1 MSERIWHPEAFGR
14 PEQLNAME
22 KDRMLGHLGVEIVE
36 IGDDYLRAR
45 MPVDS
50 RTQQP
55 FGLLHGGAS
64 AVLAESVG
72 SWSSYLTTPPGE
84 YQVLG
89 LEINVSHLRPAKSG
103 YVYGT
108 ARPVRLGSVVHVW
121 DIRITDEAGRLLS
134 VARLS
139 TSVRPLPV
147 AAKGGDAKGGDS
159 SASKA

>member
-1 MSERIWHPEAFGR
+1 
-14 PEQLNAME
+14 
-22 KDRMLGHLGVEIVE
+22 MLGHLGVDIVE

-45 MPVDS
+45 MPVDY

-72 SWSSYLTTPPGE
+72 SWSSYLTMPPGE

-89 LEINVSHLRPAKSG
+89 LEINVSHLRPARSG

-121 DIRITDEAGRLLS
+121 DIRITDEAEVLLS
-134 VARLS
+134 ISRLA
-139 TSVRPLPV
+139 TSVRRLKRPN
-147 AAKGGDAKGGDS
+147 A
-159 SASKA
+159 

>member
-1 MSERIWHPEAFGR
+1 MSGRIWHPRAFAR

-45 MPVDS
+45 MPVDY

-89 LEINVSHLRPAKSG
+89 LEINVSHLRPARSG

-121 DIRITDEAGRLLS
+121 DIRITDEADVLLS
-134 VARLS
+134 ISRLA
-139 TSVRPLPV
+139 TSVRRL
-147 AAKGGDAKGGDS
+147 KQGDA
-159 SASKA
+159 

>member
-1 MSERIWHPEAFGR
+1 MSDRIWHPRAFDR
-14 PEQLNAME
+14 PEQLNDLE

-45 MPVDS
+45 MPVDY

-89 LEINVSHLRPAKSG
+89 LEINVSHLRPARSG

-121 DIRITDEAGRLLS
+121 DIRITDESEVLLS
-134 VARLS
+134 ISRLA
-139 TSVRPLPV
+139 TSVRRLKRRN
-147 AAKGGDAKGGDS
+147 A
-159 SASKA
+159 

>member
-1 MSERIWHPEAFGR
+1 
-14 PEQLNAME
+14 
-22 KDRMLGHLGVEIVE
+22 MLGHLGVEIVE

-45 MPVDS
+45 MPVDY

-89 LEINVSHLRPAKSG
+89 LEINVSHLRPARSG

-121 DIRITDEAGRLLS
+121 DIRITDEEEVLLS
-134 VARLS
+134 VSRLA
-139 TSVRPLPV
+139 TSVRRL
-147 AAKGGDAKGGDS
+147 KQKDA
-159 SASKA
+159 

>member
-1 MSERIWHPEAFGR
+1 MSDRIWHPGAFDR
-14 PEQLNAME
+14 PEQLNDME

-45 MPVDS
+45 MPVDY

-89 LEINVSHLRPAKSG
+89 LEINVSHLRPARSG

-121 DIRITDEAGRLLS
+121 DIRITDEAEVLLS
-134 VARLS
+134 ISRLA
-139 TSVRPLPV
+139 TSVRRLKQPN
-147 AAKGGDAKGGDS
+147 A
-159 SASKA
+159 

>member
-1 MSERIWHPEAFGR
+1 MSARIWHPKAFDR

-22 KDRMLGHLGVEIVE
+22 ENRMLGHLGVEIVE
-36 IGDDYLRAR
+36 IGDDFLRAR
-45 MPVDS
+45 MPVDH

-72 SWSSYLTTPPGE
+72 SWSSYLCTPPGE

-89 LEINVSHLRPAKSG
+89 LEINVSHLRPARSG

-121 DIRITDEAGRLLS
+121 SIRVTNEEGALLS

-139 TSVRPLPV
+139 TSVRPLKKPR
-147 AAKGGDAKGGDS
+147 
-159 SASKA
+159 

>member
-1 MSERIWHPEAFGR
+1 MSDRIWHPRAFDR
-14 PEQLNAME
+14 PEQLNDLE

-45 MPVDS
+45 MPVDY

-121 DIRITDEAGRLLS
+121 DIRITDEAEVLLS
-134 VARLS
+134 ISRLA
-139 TSVRPLPV
+139 TSVRRLKRRN
-147 AAKGGDAKGGDS
+147 A
-159 SASKA
+159 

>member
-1 MSERIWHPEAFGR
+1 MSDRIWHPEAFGL

-89 LEINVSHLRPAKSG
+89 LEINVSHLRTAKSG

-121 DIRITDEAGRLLS
+121 DIRITNEAEQLLS
-134 VARLS
+134 IARLS
-139 TSVRPLPV
+139 TSVRRLPV
-147 AAKGGDAKGGDS
+147 VVKGGDS

>member
-1 MSERIWHPEAFGR
+1 VSGRIWHPKAFSR

-22 KDRMLGHLGVEIVE
+22 ENRMLGHLGVEVVE
-36 IGDDYLRAR
+36 IGNDFLRAR
-45 MPVDS
+45 MPVDH

-72 SWSSYLTTPPGE
+72 SWSSYLCTPPGE

-89 LEINVSHLRPAKSG
+89 LEINLSHLRPARSG

-108 ARPVRLGSVVHVW
+108 ARPIRTGSVVHVW
-121 DIRITDEAGRLLS
+121 DIRITNEEDMLLS
-134 VARLS
+134 VARLA
-139 TSVRPLPV
+139 TSVRPIKKPR
-147 AAKGGDAKGGDS
+147 
-159 SASKA
+159 

>member
-1 MSERIWHPEAFGR
+1 MTKRIWHAEAFSR

-22 KDRMLGHLGVEIVE
+22 ENRMLDHLGVEIVE
-36 IGDDYLRAR
+36 IGDDFLRAR
-45 MPVDS
+45 MPVDH

-72 SWSSYLTTPPGE
+72 SWSSYLCTPPGE

-89 LEINVSHLRPAKSG
+89 LEINVSHLRPARSG
-103 YVYGT
+103 HVYGT

-121 DIRITDEAGRLLS
+121 DIRITDDAGTLLS
-134 VARLS
+134 IARLA
-139 TSVRPLPV
+139 TSVRRI
-147 AAKGGDAKGGDS
+147 KRGKK
-159 SASKA
+159 SA

>member
-1 MSERIWHPEAFGR
+1 MSDRIWHPEAFGR

-89 LEINVSHLRPAKSG
+89 LEINVSHLRTAKSG

-121 DIRITDEAGRLLS
+121 DIRITNEAGQLLS
-134 VARLS
+134 IARLS
-139 TSVRPLPV
+139 TSVRRIQG
-147 AAKGGDAKGGDS
+147 AKKPDA
-159 SASKA
+159 

>member
-1 MSERIWHPEAFGR
+1 MSGRIWHPKAFDR

-22 KDRMLGHLGVEIVE
+22 KDRMLGHLGVEVVE
-36 IGDDYLRAR
+36 IGDDFLRAR
-45 MPVDS
+45 MPVDH

-84 YQVLG
+84 FQVLG

-121 DIRITDEAGRLLS
+121 DIRITDEAGALLS
-134 VARLS
+134 ISRLA
-139 TSVRPLPV
+139 TSVRRLN
-147 AAKGGDAKGGDS
+147 KGGA
-159 SASKA
+159 

>member
-1 MSERIWHPEAFGR
+1 MSDRIWHPEAFGR

-89 LEINVSHLRPAKSG
+89 LEINVSHLRTAKSG

-121 DIRITDEAGRLLS
+121 DIRITNEAGQLLS

-147 AAKGGDAKGGDS
+147 VAKGGDAKGGDS

>member
-1 MSERIWHPEAFGR
+1 MSDRIWHPGAFDR
-14 PEQLNAME
+14 PEQLNEME

-45 MPVDS
+45 MPVDY

-89 LEINVSHLRPAKSG
+89 LEINVSHLRPARSG

-121 DIRITDEAGRLLS
+121 DIRITDEAEVLLS
-134 VARLS
+134 ISRLA
-139 TSVRPLPV
+139 TSVRRLKQPN
-147 AAKGGDAKGGDS
+147 A
-159 SASKA
+159 

>member
-1 MSERIWHPEAFGR
+1 MSDRIWHPEAFGR

-22 KDRMLGHLGVEIVE
+22 KGRMLGYLGVEIVE

-72 SWSSYLTTPPGE
+72 SWSSYLTTRPGE

-121 DIRITDEAGRLLS
+121 DIRVTDEAGQLLS
-134 VARLS
+134 IARLS
-139 TSVRPLPV
+139 TSVRPLPAV
-147 AAKGGDAKGGDS
+147 AKGGDS
-159 SASKA
+159 GASKA

>member
-1 MSERIWHPEAFGR
+1 MWHPRAFDS

-22 KDRMLGHLGVEIVE
+22 EDRMLGHLGVQIVE

-45 MPVDS
+45 MPVDF

-89 LEINVSHLRPAKSG
+89 LEINVSHLRPARSG

-121 DIRITDEAGRLLS
+121 DIRITDEAEVLLS
-134 VARLS
+134 VARLA
-139 TSVRPLPV
+139 TSVRRLR
-147 AAKGGDAKGGDS
+147 A
-159 SASKA
+159 

>member
-1 MSERIWHPEAFGR
+1 MSGRIWHPRAFDR
-14 PEQLNAME
+14 PELLNDLE

-45 MPVDS
+45 MPVDY

-89 LEINVSHLRPAKSG
+89 LEINVSHLRPARSG

-121 DIRITDEAGRLLS
+121 DIRITDEAEVLLS
-134 VARLS
+134 ISRLS
-139 TSVRPLPV
+139 TSVRRLKQSN
-147 AAKGGDAKGGDS
+147 A
-159 SASKA
+159 

>member
-1 MSERIWHPEAFGR
+1 MSGRIWHPKAFAR
-14 PEQLNAME
+14 PERLNAME

-36 IGDDYLRAR
+36 IGADYLRAR
-45 MPVDS
+45 MPVDY

-89 LEINVSHLRPAKSG
+89 LEINVSHLRPARSG

-121 DIRITDEAGRLLS
+121 DIRITDEAGVLLS
-134 VARLS
+134 ISRLA
-139 TSVRPLPV
+139 TSVRPLKQRH
-147 AAKGGDAKGGDS
+147 A
-159 SASKA
+159 

>member
-1 MSERIWHPEAFGR
+1 MSNRIWHPRAFDR
-14 PEQLNAME
+14 PEQLNDLE

-45 MPVDS
+45 MPVDY

-121 DIRITDEAGRLLS
+121 DIRITDESEVLLS
-134 VARLS
+134 ISRLA
-139 TSVRPLPV
+139 TSVRRL
-147 AAKGGDAKGGDS
+147 KRRNT
-159 SASKA
+159 

>member
-1 MSERIWHPEAFGR
+1 
-14 PEQLNAME
+14 ME

-45 MPVDS
+45 MPVDY

-84 YQVLG
+84 CQVLG
-89 LEINVSHLRPAKSG
+89 LEINVSHLRPARSG

-121 DIRITDEAGRLLS
+121 DIRITDEEGVLLS
-134 VARLS
+134 VSRLA
-139 TSVRPLPV
+139 TSVRRL
-147 AAKGGDAKGGDS
+147 KRQDA
-159 SASKA
+159 

>member
-1 MSERIWHPEAFGR
+1 MSDRIWHPGAFDR
-14 PEQLNAME
+14 PEQLNDME

-45 MPVDS
+45 MPVDY

-84 YQVLG
+84 FQVLG
-89 LEINVSHLRPAKSG
+89 LEINVSHLRPARSG

-121 DIRITDEAGRLLS
+121 DIRITDEAEVLLS
-134 VARLS
+134 ISRLA
-139 TSVRPLPV
+139 TSVRRLKQPN
-147 AAKGGDAKGGDS
+147 A
-159 SASKA
+159 

>member
-1 MSERIWHPEAFGR
+1 MTERIWHPEAFNR

-22 KDRMLGHLGVEIVE
+22 EDRMLGHLGVEIVE

-45 MPVDS
+45 MPVDH
-50 RTQQP
+50 RTRQP

-72 SWSSYLTTPPGE
+72 SWSSYLCTPPGE

-89 LEINVSHLRPAKSG
+89 LEINVSHLRPARSG

-121 DIRITDEAGRLLS
+121 DIRITDESGVLLS
-134 VARLS
+134 IARLS
-139 TSVRPLPV
+139 TSVRAV
-147 AAKGGDAKGGDS
+147 RRARRNA
-159 SASKA
+159 

>member
-1 MSERIWHPEAFGR
+1 MSARIWHPEAFDR

-22 KDRMLGHLGVEIVE
+22 ENRMLGHLGVEIVE
-36 IGDDYLRAR
+36 IGDDFLRAR
-45 MPVDS
+45 MPVDH

-72 SWSSYLTTPPGE
+72 SWSSYLCTPPGE

-89 LEINVSHLRPAKSG
+89 LEINVSHLRPARSG

-121 DIRITDEAGRLLS
+121 DIRVTNEEGVLLS
-134 VARLS
+134 VARLA
-139 TSVRPLPV
+139 TSVRALKKPR
-147 AAKGGDAKGGDS
+147 
-159 SASKA
+159 

>member
-1 MSERIWHPEAFGR
+1 MSGRIWHPKAFDR

-22 KDRMLGHLGVEIVE
+22 ENRMLGHLGVEIVE
-36 IGDDYLRAR
+36 IGDDFLRAR
-45 MPVDS
+45 MPVDH

-72 SWSSYLTTPPGE
+72 SWSSYLCTPPGE

-89 LEINVSHLRPAKSG
+89 LEINVSHLRPASSG

-121 DIRITDEAGRLLS
+121 DIRVTNEEGVLLS
-134 VARLS
+134 VARLA
-139 TSVRPLPV
+139 TSVRPLKKPR
-147 AAKGGDAKGGDS
+147 
-159 SASKA
+159 